1 MKQFSVI
8 LVCVLLATPLSRA
21 VFAQS
26 DDTTASTT
34 IAASSTPTVDVSW
47 YKSERLF
54 GNVDVGDFLVGPG
67 KTELQLQPGDTKVLE
82 ISVSNRISDGR
93 VFKLEVEDIVGTT
106 DGSAALKTTD
116 GPSPYSIKDYV
127 SFPETEFILDL
138 GERARIPV
146 TISIPSDAEPGGYYG
161 SVLVSTIRS
170 SEGSRSTQSPII
182 ARVGSLLF
190 VTIGGEQFREGET
203 TDLKL
208 IPKSWWYESGPINF
222 GVVYENAGS
231 VHVNPYGELSIKNTL
246 GEEVGYRELEPWFVL
261 PKSLR
266 TREIE
271 WDREFLLGRYVAT
284 VRINRGYDDIIDE
297 RSVVFWVLPWK
308 IVGGIFLGI
317 FLLFFLIR
325 LFFQTFE
332 FKRK

>member
-1 MKQFSVI
+1 MKQFTAI
-8 LVCVLLATPLSRA
+8 LVCVLLATPLTRA

-26 DDTTASTT
+26 PDDTSTSTATT
-34 IAASSTPTVDVSW
+34 SAPVVDASW
-47 YKSERLF
+47 YTSERIF

-67 KTELQLQPGDTKVLE
+67 KTELQLQPGDTKVVE
-82 ISVSNRISDGR
+82 ISVTNRISDDK
-93 VFKLEVEDIVGTT
+93 VFKLEVENIVGTT

-116 GPSPYSIKDYV
+116 GPSPYSITDYI
-127 SFPETEFILDL
+127 SFPDTAFTLDL

-146 TISIPSDAEPGGYYG
+146 TISIPADAEPGGYYG
-161 SVLVSTIRS
+161 SVLVSTVRT
-170 SEGSRSTQSPII
+170 SEGSRATQSPII

-190 VTIGGEQFREGET
+190 ITIGGEQLHVGET
-203 TDLKL
+203 TDFKT
-208 IPKSWWYESGPINF
+208 IPKKWWYESGPINF
-222 GVVYENAGS
+222 GIVYENTGS
-231 VHVNPYGELSIKNTL
+231 VHVNPYGELSIRNML

-261 PKSLR
+261 PQSLR

-284 VRINRGYDDIIDE
+284 VKVNRGYDDIVDE
-297 RSVVFWVLPWK
+297 RTVVFWVLPWK
-308 IVGGIFLGI
+308 IVGGIFIAI
-317 FLLFFLIR
+317 FVVFFLIR